1 MKQREV
7 QDAENVRWVCV
18 QALGGLDDAIA
29 EHAADRLESDAG
41 TVPVV
46 CTPSGG
52 AQSARIELERGWEDD
67 LSDEDLLEAL
77 ARASDRMP
85 HG

>member
-1 MKQREV
+1 MRQREV
-7 QDAENVRWVCV
+7 QDAERVRWTCI
-18 QALGGLDDAIA
+18 QALGGLEGAAA
-29 EHAADRLESDAG
+29 ERAADRLESDEG

-52 AQSARIELERGWEDD
+52 AQSVRLELERGWEDA
-67 LSDEDLLEAL
+67 LSDEDLLEAIGRTSE
-77 ARASDRMP
+77 RAP